1 MDEDSSEKQGFLP
14 HLVELRERVIKSLA
28 AVLVCF
34 IALIPWAP
42 EIYNL
47 FAEPLIS
54 ALPEGTSMI
63 ATDVIAPFFVPIK
76 VTFFMSF
83 IITLPYV
90 LWQVWAFVE
99 PALYASEKK
108 LALPIVLSSFLLFLS
123 GMCFAYFIVFP
134 TVFNFIVGIS
144 PSDVQIATDVDKYF
158 SFSMSLFLV
167 FGLSFETP
175 VVQMLLVRLDV
186 FSIKQMVA
194 FRPYFVV
201 ISFIIAAIVTPPD
214 VVSQFM
220 LALPLCILFQ
230 FGILLSK
237 YTLSKSK
244 ADQSSTQ

>member
-1 MDEDSSEKQGFLP
+1 
-14 HLVELRERVIKSLA
+14 
-28 AVLVCF
+28 
-34 IALIPWAP
+34 
-42 EIYNL
+42 
-47 FAEPLIS
+47 
-54 ALPEGTSMI
+54 MI

-76 VTFFMSF
+76 VTFFISF

-99 PALYASEKK
+99 PALYANEKK

-175 VVQMLLVRLDV
+175 VVQMLLV
-186 FSIKQMVA
+186 S
-194 FRPYFVV
+194 FV
-201 ISFIIAAIVTPPD
+201 IAAIVTPPD

>member
-76 VTFFMSF
+76 VTFFISF

-99 PALYASEKK
+99 PALYANEKK

-144 PSDVQIATDVDKYF
+144 PS
-158 SFSMSLFLV
+158 
-167 FGLSFETP
+167 ETP